1 MGSYFNLTIGDNTHY
16 SNKGQVDYSLMTL
29 FKESDKKIISNQH
42 EEDNEEITTYEYS
55 NSASV
60 MKQRLE
66 IMGFTI
72 EKTNEAFISAMNE
85 IRTGEI
91 SDTDLWWMDDVKKA
105 SFLTSYSLTE
115 WLEAIR
121 RNLSE
126 GINYGN
132 YKDLTP
138 PERETV
144 NKLIYEAN
152 DEFLEGFPP
161 SDIRFYVRALL
172 ELYKEDDKVEM
183 DYTEMVESG
192 IYLSSDK
199 LSSYPTDL
207 FQNEYQ
213 VGAPIIILTEG
224 SSDSYLLNDTLKLLY
239 PDLSEF
245 YYFLDFGV
253 SNLQGSAGSL
263 VSIVKAFIGAGIQ
276 NRFIALFDN
285 DTAAQVAIKGLSG
298 VKIPKQVRILRYPE
312 IAIATNYPTI
322 GPQGK
327 VLMNVNGLAGSLEM
341 YFGVDVLK
349 LDTTDLA
356 PVQWKGYDQSI
367 AKYQGELLNKNKLQE
382 YYRDRV
388 KKCLQDKTQIPNYD
402 WSGMKLVFE
411 MLFNAYK

>member
-1 MGSYFNLTIGDNTHY
+1 MGSYFDLTIGNNSHY
-16 SNKGQVDYSLMTL
+16 SNKGQVDYPLMTL
-29 FKESDKKIISNQH
+29 FKESDKKIISDQRN
-42 EEDNEEITTYEYS
+42 EDNEEITTYEYS
-55 NSASV
+55 NSVAV
-60 MKQRLE
+60 IKQRLE

-72 EKTNEAFISAMNE
+72 EKANEAFASAMNE

-91 SDTDLWWMDDVKKA
+91 SDTDLWWMDGVTKA
-105 SFLTSYSLTE
+105 SFVTSYSLTE
-115 WLEAIR
+115 WLEAIKN
-121 RNLSE
+121 NLSE
-126 GINYGN
+126 GINYSN
-132 YKDLTP
+132 YKELTP
-138 PERETV
+138 PVRKTI
-144 NKLIYEAN
+144 NKLIYEAT
-152 DEFLEGFPP
+152 DEFLEGFPQT
-161 SDIRFYVRALL
+161 DIRFYVRALL
-172 ELYKEDDKVEM
+172 ELYKEDDKVAM
-183 DYTEMVESG
+183 DYTEMVDSG
-192 IYLSSDK
+192 IYLPSDK

-224 SSDSYLLNDTLKLLY
+224 SSDSYLLNDTLKVLY

-298 VKIPKQVRILRYPE
+298 VQIPKQVKILSYPE
-312 IAIATNYPTI
+312 ISLANNYPTI

-341 YFGVDVLK
+341 YFGADVLR
-349 LDTTDLA
+349 LGTTDLT
-356 PVQWKGYDQSI
+356 PVQWRGYDQSI
-367 AKYQGELLNKNKLQE
+367 AKYQGELLNKNKLQD
-382 YYRDRV
+382 YYRDKL
-388 KKCLQDKTQIPNYD
+388 KKCLQDKTLISNYD
-402 WSGMKLVFE
+402 WSDMKSIFA